1 MEAPPLRRYDVRV
14 SVGEDGPVLIQYG
27 KAFTL
32 NALGLEIWKRCDG
45 KTSIADIGAAIAQTY
60 AADAELVQAD
70 TAEFVAT
77 LRTRGLVA
85 PAPY

>member
-1 MEAPPLRRYDVRV
+1 MRRYDVRV

-45 KTSIADIGAAIAQTY
+45 KTGVADISAAIAQIY
-60 AADAELVQAD
+60 AADTELIQAD
-70 TAEFVAT
+70 AEEFIAT
-77 LRTRGLVA
+77 LRTRGLVT
-85 PAPY
+85 PAPN